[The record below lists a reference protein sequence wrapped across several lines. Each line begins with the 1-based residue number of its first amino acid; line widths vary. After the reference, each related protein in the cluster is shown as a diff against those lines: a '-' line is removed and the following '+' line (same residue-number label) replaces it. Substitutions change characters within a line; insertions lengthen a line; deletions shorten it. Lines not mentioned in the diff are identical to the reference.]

1 MKSSVSHETL
11 LFVCLNVSR
20 ETLFFD
26 KLLAERYI
34 RFYQCT
40 GGIVGEEEQISVIH
54 FAPYQFR

>member
-26 KLLAERYI
+26 KL
-34 RFYQCT
+34 FT
-40 GGIVGEEEQISVIH
+40 
-54 FAPYQFR
+54 